1 MDKKDFN
8 KQQNSNDS
16 PINISLGL
24 CIGVLVGVAIDNIGL
39 GMLLGVALGLCI
51 YPLFNN
57 KKDK

>member
-16 PINISLGL
+16 PISISLGL

-51 YPLFNN
+51 YPLFNK